1 MPDSPIS
8 EEAEIKPVDA
18 QPQPVY
24 LKDYQ
29 PPAFRVTHTELKFDL
44 APSATRV
51 SAVLHMERHPD
62 SAPDRPLEL
71 DGERLSLRR
80 IAIDGQELQAGEY
93 RVDTETLTIAEPPA
107 RFRLETEVDI
117 DPASNTALEGLYLSN
132 GMFCTQCEAEGF
144 RRITYYPDRPDV
156 MATFSTTVIGDAATL
171 PVLLSNGNPVER
183 GELPDGRH
191 FVTWEDPHPKPSYL
205 FALVA
210 GDLKHVEDR
219 FTTLSGREVTL
230 QIWVEPENLDKTE
243 HAMRSLKSAMT
254 WDEQTYGREYDLDRF
269 MIVAVNDFNMGAMEN
284 KGLNIFNSAAVLT
297 HPQTATDAAFQRVE
311 GIVAHEYF
319 HNWSGNRVTCRD
331 WFQLSLKEG
340 FTVFRDQS
348 FSADVNSAPVKRI
361 EDVSFF
367 RTAQFAEDA
376 GPTAHPVRPDHY
388 IEIGN
393 FYTLTIYEKG
403 AEIVRMLRNLLGWET
418 FRAGSDLY
426 FSRFDGQAV
435 TIEDFVACM
444 AEVSAIDLGQF
455 MRWYSQSG
463 TPEIDAHGEY
473 DYANSEYRLTL
484 RQRTPAT
491 PGQPDKLPLHI
502 PVRVGLVGTK
512 SGDDLELTL
521 EGERLGKECVLHLR
535 EDEQTFVF
543 TDLAEAP
550 VPSLLRGFSAPV
562 KLRFPYGRE
571 DLAFLLQHDADGFN
585 RWDAGQ
591 RLTMLALD
599 DLIAAHRNGVEKVMD
614 ARVTEAFRGLLAGSA
629 DDKAVLAEMLT
640 LPSEAYIAE
649 QQPTVDVDAI
659 HAARDFVKRSL
670 ATALRD
676 EFLALYRDNQ
686 SDAEYAPSAEQ
697 IAGRSL
703 KNVALSYLMSIED
716 DEAVE
721 LAREQFEAARN
732 MTDVRAA
739 LTLLVHSSRGD
750 IADPALRAFGEK
762 WAHDPL
768 VMDQWFS
775 VQVTRPQSDAIER
788 VKYLMSHPAFSLKN
802 PNRVRALIGAF
813 AGQNPVNFH
822 RLDGQGYKLLA
833 DVVIEL
839 NRLNPEIAAR
849 IITPLTRWQRYD
861 EQRQALM
868 KAELE
873 RIQAEELSPNVYEV
887 VEKALAV

>member
-1 MPDSPIS
+1 MS
-8 EEAEIKPVDA
+8 
-18 QPQPVY
+18 QPQAIH
-24 LKDYQ
+24 LSDYR
-29 PPAFRVTHTELKFDL
+29 PPAYRVTHTELTFDL
-44 APSATRV
+44 YPSATRV
-51 SAVLHMERHPD
+51 KARLHLERHPERE
-62 SAPDRPLEL
+62 AGEALEL
-71 DGERLSLRR
+71 DGEQLTLKA
-80 IAIDGQELQAGEY
+80 IAIDGQELGEDEY
-93 RVDTETLTIAEPPA
+93 RLTERGLRIERVPSRFLLDTEVEIAPEQ
-107 RFRLETEVDI
+107 
-117 DPASNTALEGLYLSN
+117 NTALEGLYQSG

-144 RRITYYPDRPDV
+144 RRITFYPDRPDV
-156 MATFSTTVIGDAATL
+156 MATFSTTVIGDAGSL

-183 GELPDGRH
+183 GELPNGRH
-191 FVTWEDPHPKPSYL
+191 FVTWEDPHPKPCYL

-210 GDLKHVEDR
+210 GDLKKVEDR
-219 FTTLSGREVTL
+219 FTTMSGRDVTL
-230 QIWVEPENLDKTE
+230 QIWVEEENLGKTD
-243 HAMRSLKSAMT
+243 HAMASLKRAMR
-254 WDEQTYGREYDLDRF
+254 WDEETYGREYDLDLF

-297 HPQTATDAAFQRVE
+297 HSNTATDAAFQRVE

-403 AEIVRMLRNLLGWET
+403 AEIVRMLRNLVGWEA
-418 FRAGSDLY
+418 FRRGSDLY

-435 TIEDFVACM
+435 TIEDFVSCM
-444 AEVSAIDLGQF
+444 AEASGQDLDQF
-455 MRWYSQSG
+455 MLWYSQAG

-473 DYANSEYRLTL
+473 DYARAEYRLIL

-491 PGQPDKLPLHI
+491 PGQADKQALHI
-502 PVRVGLVGTK
+502 PVRLGLVGTK
-512 SGDDLELTL
+512 SGRDLALTL
-521 EGERLGKECVLHLR
+521 DGESLGRDAVIHLR
-535 EDEQTFVF
+535 EDEQEFVF

-550 VPSLLRGFSAPV
+550 VPSLARGFSAPV
-562 KLRFPYGRE
+562 KLNFPYSRE
-571 DLAFLLQHDADGFN
+571 DLAFLLANDSDGFN

-591 RLTMLALD
+591 RLALLALD

-614 ARVTEAFRGLLAGSA
+614 NRVVDAFRTLLTGET

-649 QQPTVDVDAI
+649 QQPLVDVDAI
-659 HAARDFVKRSL
+659 HAARQFVKQSL
-670 ATALRD
+670 ANALRD
-676 EFLALYRDNQ
+676 EFLAVYQANRDD
-686 SDAEYAPSAEQ
+686 SPYAPKPDQ

-716 DEAVE
+716 EEGVE
-721 LAREQFEAARN
+721 LAQRQFEADHN
-732 MTDVRAA
+732 MTDVRHA
-739 LTLLVHSSRGD
+739 LTLLTHSSRD
-750 IADPALRAFGEK
+750 DLADPALKAFGQK

-775 VQVTRPQSDAIER
+775 IQVSRPQTDALER
-788 VKYLMSHPAFSLKN
+788 VKFLMDHPAFSLTN
-802 PNRVRALIGAF
+802 PNKVRALIGAF
-813 AGQNPVNFH
+813 AQNRVNFH
-822 RLDGQGYKLLA
+822 RLDGEGYKLLA

-849 IITPLTRWQRYD
+849 LITPLTRWARYD
-861 EQRQALM
+861 ETRQDLM
-868 KAELE
+868 KDELE
-873 RIQAEELSPNVYEV
+873 RIRAEDLSPNVYEV
-887 VEKALAV
+887 VEKALA

>member
-1 MPDSPIS
+1 MS
-8 EEAEIKPVDA
+8 KPQA
-18 QPQPVY
+18 IH
-24 LKDYQ
+24 LSDYR
-29 PPAFRVTHTELKFDL
+29 PPAYRVTHTELTFELD
-44 APSATRV
+44 PSATRV
-51 SAVLHMERHPD
+51 KARLHLERHPERE
-62 SAPDRPLEL
+62 AGEALEL
-71 DGERLSLRR
+71 DGEQLTLKS
-80 IAIDGQELQAGEY
+80 IAIDGQALGEDEY
-93 RVDTETLTIAEPPA
+93 RLTEQGLRIENVPASFSLDTEVEISPE
-107 RFRLETEVDI
+107 E
-117 DPASNTALEGLYLSN
+117 NTALEGLYRSG

-144 RRITYYPDRPDV
+144 RRITFYPDRPDV
-156 MATFSTTVIGDAATL
+156 MATFSTTVVGDAASL

-183 GELPDGRH
+183 GELPNGRH
-191 FVTWEDPHPKPSYL
+191 FVTWEDPHPKPCYL

-210 GDLKHVEDR
+210 GDLKQVEDR
-219 FTTLSGREVTL
+219 FTTMSGRDVTL
-230 QIWVEPENLDKTE
+230 QIWVEKENLGKTD
-243 HAMRSLKSAMT
+243 HAMASLKRAMR
-254 WDEQTYGREYDLDRF
+254 WDEETYGREYDLDLF

-297 HPQTATDAAFQRVE
+297 HPDTATDAAFQRVE

-403 AEIVRMLRNLLGWET
+403 AEIVRMLRNLVGWEA
-418 FRAGSDLY
+418 FRRGSDLY

-444 AEVSAIDLGQF
+444 AEASGQDLDQF
-455 MRWYSQSG
+455 MLWYSQAG

-473 DYANSEYRLTL
+473 DYARAEYRLIL

-491 PGQPDKLPLHI
+491 PGQPDKQALHI
-502 PVRVGLVGTK
+502 PVRLGLVGTK
-512 SGDDLELTL
+512 SGRDLALTL
-521 EGERLGKECVLHLR
+521 DGESLGRDAVIHLR
-535 EDEQTFVF
+535 EEEQEFVF

-550 VPSLLRGFSAPV
+550 VPSLARGFSAPV
-562 KLRFPYGRE
+562 KLNFPYSRE
-571 DLAFLLQHDADGFN
+571 DLAFLLANDSDGFN

-591 RLTMLALD
+591 RLALLALD

-614 ARVTEAFRGLLAGSA
+614 NRVVDAFRTLLTSDT

-649 QQPTVDVDAI
+649 QQPLVDVDAI
-659 HAARDFVKRSL
+659 HAARQFVKQSL
-670 ATALRD
+670 ARSLRD
-676 EFLALYRDNQ
+676 EFLAVYQANRDD
-686 SDAEYAPSAEQ
+686 SPYAPEPDQ
-697 IAGRSL
+697 IAARSL

-716 DEAVE
+716 EEGVA
-721 LAREQFEAARN
+721 LAQRQFEAEHN
-732 MTDVRAA
+732 MTDVRHA
-739 LTLLVHSSRGD
+739 LTLLTHSSRD
-750 IADPALRAFGEK
+750 DLADPALKAFGQK

-775 VQVTRPQSDAIER
+775 IQVSRPQEDALER
-788 VKYLMSHPAFSLKN
+788 VKFLMDHPAFSLTN
-802 PNRVRALIGAF
+802 PNKVRALIGAF
-813 AGQNPVNFH
+813 AQNRVNFH
-822 RLDGQGYKLLA
+822 RLDGEGYKLLA
-833 DVVIEL
+833 DVVIKL

-849 IITPLTRWQRYD
+849 LITPLTRWARYD
-861 EQRQALM
+861 ETRQELM

-873 RIQAEELSPNVYEV
+873 RIRAEDLSPNVYEV
-887 VEKALAV
+887 VEKALA

>member
-1 MPDSPIS
+1 MS
-8 EEAEIKPVDA
+8 KPQA
-18 QPQPVY
+18 IH
-24 LKDYQ
+24 LSDYR
-29 PPAFRVTHTELKFDL
+29 PPAYRVTHTELTFELD
-44 APSATRV
+44 PSATRV
-51 SAVLHMERHPD
+51 KARLHLERHPERE
-62 SAPDRPLEL
+62 AGEALEL
-71 DGERLSLRR
+71 DGEQLTLKS
-80 IAIDGQELQAGEY
+80 IAIDGQALGEDEY
-93 RVDTETLTIAEPPA
+93 RLTEQGLRIENVPASFSLDTEVEISPE
-107 RFRLETEVDI
+107 E
-117 DPASNTALEGLYLSN
+117 NTALEGLYRSG

-144 RRITYYPDRPDV
+144 RRITFYPDRPDV
-156 MATFSTTVIGDAATL
+156 MATFSTTVVGDAASL

-183 GELPDGRH
+183 GELPNGRH
-191 FVTWEDPHPKPSYL
+191 FVTWEDPHPKPCYL

-210 GDLKHVEDR
+210 GDLKKVEDR
-219 FTTLSGREVTL
+219 FTTMSGRDVTL
-230 QIWVEPENLDKTE
+230 QIWVEEENLGKTD
-243 HAMRSLKSAMT
+243 HAMASLKRAMR
-254 WDEQTYGREYDLDRF
+254 WDEETYGREYDLDLF

-297 HPQTATDAAFQRVE
+297 HPDTATDAAFQRVE

-403 AEIVRMLRNLLGWET
+403 AEIVRMLRNLVGWEA
-418 FRAGSDLY
+418 FRRGSDLY

-444 AEVSAIDLGQF
+444 AEASGQDLDQF
-455 MRWYSQSG
+455 MLWYSQAG

-473 DYANSEYRLTL
+473 DYARAEYRLIL

-491 PGQPDKLPLHI
+491 PGQPDKQALHI
-502 PVRVGLVGTK
+502 PVRLGLVGTK
-512 SGDDLELTL
+512 SGRDLALTL
-521 EGERLGKECVLHLR
+521 DGESLGRDAVIHLR
-535 EDEQTFVF
+535 EEEQEFVF

-550 VPSLLRGFSAPV
+550 VPSLARGFSAPV
-562 KLRFPYGRE
+562 KLNFPYSRE
-571 DLAFLLQHDADGFN
+571 DLAFLLANDSDGFN

-591 RLTMLALD
+591 RLALLALD

-614 ARVTEAFRGLLAGSA
+614 NRVVDAFRTLLTSDT

-649 QQPTVDVDAI
+649 QQPLVDVDAI
-659 HAARDFVKRSL
+659 HAARQFVKQSL
-670 ATALRD
+670 ARSLRD
-676 EFLALYRDNQ
+676 EFLAVYQANRDD
-686 SDAEYAPSAEQ
+686 SPYAPEPDQ
-697 IAGRSL
+697 IAARSL

-716 DEAVE
+716 EEGVA
-721 LAREQFEAARN
+721 LAQRQFEAEHN
-732 MTDVRAA
+732 MTDVRHA
-739 LTLLVHSSRGD
+739 LTLLTHSSRD
-750 IADPALRAFGEK
+750 DLADPALKAFGQK

-775 VQVTRPQSDAIER
+775 IQVSRPQEDALER
-788 VKYLMSHPAFSLKN
+788 VKFLMDHPAFSLTN
-802 PNRVRALIGAF
+802 PNKVRALIGAF
-813 AGQNPVNFH
+813 AQNRVNFH
-822 RLDGQGYKLLA
+822 RLDGEGYKLLA
-833 DVVIEL
+833 DVVIKL

-849 IITPLTRWQRYD
+849 LITPLTRWARYD
-861 EQRQALM
+861 ETRQELM

-873 RIQAEELSPNVYEV
+873 RIRAEDLSPNVYEV
-887 VEKALAV
+887 VEKALA